1 MIFMCLCAG
10 LRCASD
16 CNRAGCSLG
25 VAALVWLSV
34 ELSVNPLLE
43 CDDDS
48 NVAVAGAVLHA
59 MQVMSLMLT

>member
-1 MIFMCLCAG
+1 M
-10 LRCASD
+10 SD
-16 CNRAGCSLG
+16 STCTDCSLS
-25 VAALVWLSV
+25 VAALVRLSV

>member
-1 MIFMCLCAG
+1 MSDFYLHLIIFVFAWVVLVNIFVVIIAAEC
-10 LRCASD
+10 
-16 CNRAGCSLG
+16 RAVSK
-25 VAALVWLSV
+25 
-34 ELSVNPLLE
+34 PLLE

>member
-1 MIFMCLCAG
+1 MCLH
-10 LRCASD
+10 CASD
-16 CNRAGCSLG
+16 CTCTDCDLS
-25 VAALVWLSV
+25 VAALAYSV

-48 NVAVAGAVLHA
+48 NVAVAGAVLHT

>member
-1 MIFMCLCAG
+1 MLCV
-10 LRCASD
+10 SD
-16 CNRAGCSLG
+16 CTHTDCSLSVTG
-25 VAALVWLSV
+25 SISVAVSV

-48 NVAVAGAVLHA
+48 NVALAGAVLHA

>member
-1 MIFMCLCAG
+1 MRLTVLMPIV
-10 LRCASD
+10 AS
-16 CNRAGCSLG
+16 
-25 VAALVWLSV
+25 VWPSV